1 MAQVFVSDYFYGDES
16 KEFSYFRIPRL
27 LITHQ
32 RFKNVSVEAK
42 LLYGLLLDRMGLSE
56 EHCWYD
62 EDGRVFIYYT
72 VEEIADD
79 LCCGRDKAMKL
90 LAELDKAKGAALIER
105 VRQGQGK
112 PTKIYVK
119 RFTTREVPP
128 KKEEIPAPISEVEIL
143 DVQKSEIPTSKG
155 RKARLQEVG
164 FSDPSYHIIH
174 SYAPGEVTPE
184 QAHEAGVEFARR
196 LLGDKYEAVVCTH
209 TDRDH
214 LHCHIVFNSVSFM
227 DGKKYRSDFKSYF
240 HDLRDTSNAVS
251 REHGFSVIDSNG
263 QGKHY
268 SEWSAE
274 RNGKTTVRDLIRHDI
289 DAALAESLT
298 YDTFLETLRRYGYS
312 AKRGPNV
319 KHTAVRPP
327 GGQRF
332 VRLDS
337 LGDGYTEADL
347 MRRLRRQRGVTAAI
361 PPEQSESKRYTIR
374 KQPRRYPPIKRG
386 SFRALY
392 LYYLYLLSPR
402 KRKPQKIPFETRAEI
417 RRAKQYRHQFFLLQ
431 KYHIDT
437 KPELEMLSDALSNE
451 MQILVDQRK
460 ELYALRREQ
469 PSEQLDADI
478 DSLTAQLRP
487 LRRELRLCGK
497 IVEYAPRMLRQVR
510 ESNTPSTENHAP
522 NKARERRHSLWR

>member
-1 MAQVFVSDYFYGDES
+1 MAYDKIIVIHS
-16 KEFSYFRIPRL
+16 R
-27 LITHQ
+27 
-32 RFKNVSVEAK
+32 
-42 LLYGLLLDRMGLSE
+42 LDRCLD
-56 EHCWYD
+56 YVQN
-62 EDGRVFIYYT
+62 DGKT
-72 VEEIADD
+72 D
-79 LCCGRDKAMKL
+79 LGNAVDYICNP
-90 LAELDKAKGAALIER
+90 
-105 VRQGQGK
+105 V
-112 PTKIYVK
+112 
-119 RFTTREVPP
+119 
-128 KKEEIPAPISEVEIL
+128 
-143 DVQKSEIPTSKG
+143 
-155 RKARLQEVG
+155 KARFQTAINCTLGNAFLQMQTTKQRWDKYG
-164 FSDPSYHIIH
+164 GILGYHIVH

-184 QAHEAGVEFARR
+184 QAHEAGVEFAQR

-214 LHCHIVFNSVSFM
+214 LHCHIVFNSVSFI

-251 REHGFSVIDSNG
+251 REYGFSVIDSDG
-263 QGKHY
+263 KGKHY
-268 SEWSAE
+268 SEWNAE
-274 RNGKTTVRDLIRHDI
+274 RSGKTTVRDLIRRDI
-289 DAALAESLT
+289 DTALAGSLS
-298 YDTFLETLRRYGYS
+298 YDMLLETLRRQGYTI
-312 AKRGPNV
+312 KRSPKV
-319 KHTAVRPP
+319 KHTAIRPP

-337 LGDGYTEADL
+337 LGNGYTELDL
-347 MRRLRRQRGVTAAI
+347 MQRLNELRYEPA
-361 PPEQSESKRYTIR
+361 QSPVCSTQKRYIVR
-374 KQPRRYPPIKRG
+374 RRPRRYPPVKRG

-417 RRAKQYRHQFFLLQ
+417 RRAKQYRQQFFLLQ

-451 MQILVDQRK
+451 MQIIIDQRK

-497 IVEYAPRMLRQVR
+497 ITEYAARMLRQVH
-510 ESNTPSTENHAP
+510 ESNSPPTENHMP
-522 NKARERRHSLWR
+522 DKAKERRRTLWR

>member
-1 MAQVFVSDYFYGDES
+1 MAYDKIIVIRSRLARCLDYVQNDGKTDLGDAVDYICNPVKAGFQTAINCTLDNAFVQMQETKRRWD
-16 KEFSYFRIPRL
+16 K
-27 LITHQ
+27 
-32 RFKNVSVEAK
+32 
-42 LLYGLLLDRMGLSE
+42 
-56 EHCWYD
+56 
-62 EDGRVFIYYT
+62 
-72 VEEIADD
+72 
-79 LCCGRDKAMKL
+79 CG
-90 LAELDKAKGAALIER
+90 G
-105 VRQGQGK
+105 
-112 PTKIYVK
+112 
-119 RFTTREVPP
+119 
-128 KKEEIPAPISEVEIL
+128 IL
-143 DVQKSEIPTSKG
+143 G
-155 RKARLQEVG
+155 
-164 FSDPSYHIIH
+164 YHIVH

-184 QAHEAGVEFARR
+184 QAHEAGVEFAQR

-374 KQPRRYPPIKRG
+374 KQPRRYPPVKRG

-402 KRKPQKIPFETRAEI
+402 KKRPQKVSFETRAEI
-417 RRAKQYRHQFFLLQ
+417 RRAKQYRQQFMLLQ

-437 KPELEMLSDALSNE
+437 NPELEMLSDALSNE
-451 MQILVDQRK
+451 MQIIVDRRK

-497 IVEYAPRMLRQVR
+497 IAEYSPRMLRQVR
-510 ESNTPSTENHAP
+510 ENNTPPTENHAP
-522 NKARERRHSLWR
+522 DKARERRHSLWR

>member
-1 MAQVFVSDYFYGDES
+1 MAYDKIIVIHS
-16 KEFSYFRIPRL
+16 R
-27 LITHQ
+27 
-32 RFKNVSVEAK
+32 
-42 LLYGLLLDRMGLSE
+42 LDRCLD
-56 EHCWYD
+56 YVQN
-62 EDGRVFIYYT
+62 DGKT
-72 VEEIADD
+72 D
-79 LCCGRDKAMKL
+79 LGNAVDYICNPVKAGFQTAINCTTKQRWDKY
-90 LAELDKAKGAALIER
+90 G
-105 VRQGQGK
+105 G
-112 PTKIYVK
+112 
-119 RFTTREVPP
+119 
-128 KKEEIPAPISEVEIL
+128 IL
-143 DVQKSEIPTSKG
+143 G
-155 RKARLQEVG
+155 
-164 FSDPSYHIIH
+164 YHIVH

-184 QAHEAGVEFARR
+184 QAHEAGVEFAQR

-374 KQPRRYPPIKRG
+374 KQPRRYPPVKRG

-402 KRKPQKIPFETRAEI
+402 KKRPQKVSFETRAEI
-417 RRAKQYRHQFFLLQ
+417 RRAKQYRQQFMLLQ

-437 KPELEMLSDALSNE
+437 NPELEMLSDALSNE
-451 MQILVDQRK
+451 MQIIVDRRK

-478 DSLTAQLRP
+478 DALTAQLRP

-497 IVEYAPRMLRQVR
+497 IAEYAPRMLRQVQ
-510 ESNTPSTENHAP
+510 ESTSPSTENHLP
-522 NKARERRHSLWR
+522 NKAKERRHSPWR

>member
-1 MAQVFVSDYFYGDES
+1 MAYDKIIVIHS
-16 KEFSYFRIPRL
+16 R
-27 LITHQ
+27 
-32 RFKNVSVEAK
+32 
-42 LLYGLLLDRMGLSE
+42 LDRCLD
-56 EHCWYD
+56 YVQN
-62 EDGRVFIYYT
+62 DGKT
-72 VEEIADD
+72 D
-79 LCCGRDKAMKL
+79 LGNAVDYICDPVKAGFQT
-90 LAELDKAKGAALIER
+90 AINCTLDKSFLQMQE
-105 VRQGQGK
+105 
-112 PTKIYVK
+112 TKRRWDK
-119 RFTTREVPP
+119 HGG
-128 KKEEIPAPISEVEIL
+128 IL
-143 DVQKSEIPTSKG
+143 G
-155 RKARLQEVG
+155 
-164 FSDPSYHIIH
+164 YHIIH

-227 DGKKYRSDFKSYF
+227 DGRKYRSDFKSYF

-251 REHGFSVIDSNG
+251 QEYGFSVIDSNG

-268 SEWSAE
+268 SEWNAE

-289 DAALAESLT
+289 DAALTGSLT
-298 YDTFLETLRRYGYS
+298 YDMFLETLRRHGYS
-312 AKRGPNV
+312 VKRGPNV
-319 KHTAVRPP
+319 KHTAVRPS

-337 LGDGYTEADL
+337 LGEDYTEEAIL
-347 MRRLRRQRGVTAAI
+347 QRLRKQRGVTAAM

-374 KQPRRYPPIKRG
+374 KRPRRYPHVKRG

-402 KRKPQKIPFETRAEI
+402 KKRPQKVPFETRSEI
-417 RRAKQYRHQFFLLQ
+417 RRAKQYRQQFFLLQ

-451 MQILVDQRK
+451 MQILVDRRK

-469 PSEQLDADI
+469 PSTQLDADI
-478 DSLTAQLRP
+478 DALTAQLRP

-497 IVEYAPRMLRQVR
+497 IAEYAPRMLRQVQ
-510 ESNTPSTENHAP
+510 ESNSPSTENHAP
-522 NKARERRHSLWR
+522 DKARERRHNLWR

>member
-1 MAQVFVSDYFYGDES
+1 MAYDKIIVIHS
-16 KEFSYFRIPRL
+16 R
-27 LITHQ
+27 
-32 RFKNVSVEAK
+32 
-42 LLYGLLLDRMGLSE
+42 LDRCLD
-56 EHCWYD
+56 YVQN
-62 EDGRVFIYYT
+62 DGKT
-72 VEEIADD
+72 D
-79 LCCGRDKAMKL
+79 LGNAVDYICNPVKAGFQTAINCTLDNAFLQMQATKQRWDKY
-90 LAELDKAKGAALIER
+90 G
-105 VRQGQGK
+105 G
-112 PTKIYVK
+112 
-119 RFTTREVPP
+119 
-128 KKEEIPAPISEVEIL
+128 IL
-143 DVQKSEIPTSKG
+143 G
-155 RKARLQEVG
+155 
-164 FSDPSYHIIH
+164 YHIVH

-184 QAHEAGVEFARR
+184 QAHEAGVEFAQR

-214 LHCHIVFNSVSFM
+214 LHCHIIFNSVSFM

-312 AKRGPNV
+312 VKRGPNV
-319 KHTAVRPP
+319 KHTAVKPP
-327 GGQRF
+327 GGARF
-332 VRLDS
+332 LRLDS
-337 LGDGYTEADL
+337 LGEDYTEEAIL
-347 MRRLRRQRGVTAAI
+347 QRLRRQRSGTSAM
-361 PPEQSESKRYTIR
+361 PPEQGESKRYTIR
-374 KQPRRYPPIKRG
+374 KRPRRYPPVKRG

-402 KRKPQKIPFETRAEI
+402 KKRPQKVPFETRTEI
-417 RRAKQYRHQFFLLQ
+417 RRAKQYRQQFFLLQ

-451 MQILVDQRK
+451 MQILVDRRK

-478 DSLTAQLRP
+478 DALTAQLRP

-497 IVEYAPRMLRQVR
+497 IAEYSPRMLRQVQ
-510 ESNTPSTENHAP
+510 ESTSPSTENHAP
-522 NKARERRHSLWR
+522 DKARERRSHLWR